1 MSDPTLLLF
10 DIDGTLLRAPGAG
23 RAAYIRA
30 FNELYGSAFRFEDV
44 SFIGQTDPEVFQEA
58 SRQMLGRELDAGEYA
73 AVTERFAAV
82 YGEELAKCD
91 QFYLFP
97 GVDELLDE
105 LSRREDVLL
114 GLATGNLETTARLK
128 LQRGGINGHF
138 SFGGFG
144 SDAPDRPGMVRSAL
158 EKARRV
164 MHFAGE
170 RIFIIDDSPHGISAA
185 QQAGIATIAV
195 GTGLSDHGSVL
206 DADPTHFM
214 EDLSDPA
221 AFLRHAGL
229 A

>member
-1 MSDPTLLLF
+1 MNDPTLLLF

-23 RAAYIRA
+23 RAAYVRA
-30 FNELYGSAFRFEDV
+30 FNELYGSAYRFEDV

-58 SRQMLGRELDAGEYA
+58 ARQIIRRELNVREYA
-73 AVTERFAAV
+73 EVTERFAAV
-82 YGEELAKCD
+82 YGEELDKCE
-91 QFYLFP
+91 QFHLFP
-97 GVDELLDE
+97 GVAELLNH
-105 LSRREDVLL
+105 LSGREDVLL

-128 LQRGGINGHF
+128 LRRGGLDRHF

-144 SDAPDRPGMVRSAL
+144 SDAPDRPGMVRAAL
-158 EKARRV
+158 EKARREAG
-164 MHFAGE
+164 FAGE

-214 EDLSDPA
+214 EDLSDLA
-221 AFLRHAGL
+221 AFLRYAGL